1 MTDPVLLTREG
12 AVARLTLNRPEAG
25 NAIDPA
31 MASALREA
39 AISCAEDEGIRC
51 VVLRANGR
59 FFCAGGDI
67 GAFSS
72 RLDDLGALTRALT
85 ADLHAA
91 MAIFARMEKPLVT
104 VVNGPAAGAG
114 FSLAL
119 AGDLVLA
126 GQSAVFAPSY
136 GGIGLSPDGGASWLL
151 PRLVGL
157 RRAQEMLLLG
167 LRLNGEQA
175 LAERMVTRLCP
186 DETLHAQADDLA
198 ARVAGGAVRA
208 WGRTR
213 ALLLESFAATL
224 PAQLD
229 AEARAI
235 AQSGNDPEAR
245 EGVAAFLAK
254 RKPDFLKGP

>member
-1 MTDPVLLTREG
+1 MTDQVLLTLEG

-25 NAIDPA
+25 NAIGPA
-31 MASALREA
+31 MASALRAA
-39 AISCAEDEGIRC
+39 AIVCAEDPGIRC
-51 VVLRANGR
+51 VVLCARGR
-59 FFCAGGDI
+59 VFCVGGDI

-72 RLDDLGALTRALT
+72 QLESLGALTRALT

-91 MAIFARMEKPLVT
+91 MAIFARMEKPLIT

-126 GQSAVFAPSY
+126 GQSAVFAPAY

-167 LRLNGEQA
+167 LRVNAAQA
-175 LAERMVTRLCP
+175 LAEGMVTRLCP
-186 DETLHAQADDLA
+186 DETLQAEADELA
-198 ARVAGGAVRA
+198 VRVARGAVRA

-235 AQSGNDPEAR
+235 AQSGHDAEAR
-245 EGVAAFLAK
+245 EGIAAFLAK
-254 RKPDFLKGP
+254 RKPDFPAGG

>member
-31 MASALREA
+31 MAKALREA
-39 AISCAEDEGIRC
+39 AISCAEDPGIRC
-51 VVLRANGR
+51 VVLRASGR
-59 FFCAGGDI
+59 VFCAGGDI

-72 RLDDLGALTRALT
+72 RLESLGALTRTLT

-104 VVNGPAAGAG
+104 AVNGPAAGAG

-126 GQSAVFAPSY
+126 GQSAVFAPAY

-167 LRLNGEQA
+167 LRLSAEQA
-175 LAERMVTRLCP
+175 LAERMITRLCP
-186 DETLHAQADDLA
+186 DETLQAEADAMA

-224 PAQLD
+224 PAQLE

-235 AQSGNDPEAR
+235 AQSGNDAEAR
-245 EGVAAFLAK
+245 EGIAAFLAK
-254 RKPDFLKGP
+254 RKPDFLACG

>member
-12 AVARLTLNRPEAG
+12 AVARLTLNRAEAG

-31 MASALREA
+31 MAKALREA
-39 AISCAEDEGIRC
+39 AILCAEDSAIRC
-51 VVLRANGR
+51 VVLRASGR
-59 FFCAGGDI
+59 IFCAGGDI

-72 RLDDLGALTRALT
+72 QLNNLGALTRTLT

-104 VVNGPAAGAG
+104 AVNGPAAGAG
-114 FSLAL
+114 FSMAL

-126 GQSAVFAPSY
+126 GQSAVFAPAY
-136 GGIGLSPDGGASWLL
+136 GAIGLSPDGGASWLL
-151 PRLVGL
+151 PKLVGL

-167 LRLNGEQA
+167 QRLTAEQA

-186 DETLHAQADDLA
+186 DDTLHAEADELA

-213 ALLLESFAATL
+213 SLLLESFTATL
-224 PAQLD
+224 PEQLD
-229 AEARAI
+229 AEARFI

-245 EGVAAFLAK
+245 EGIGAFLAK
-254 RKPDFLKGP
+254 RKPDFLQGS

>member
-1 MTDPVLLTREG
+1 VTDPVLLTRDG

-31 MASALREA
+31 MARALRAA
-39 AISCAEDEGIRC
+39 AIVCAEDPAIRC
-51 VVLRANGR
+51 VVLGAGGR
-59 FFCAGGDI
+59 MFCAGGDI

-72 RLDDLGALTRALT
+72 QLENLGALTRTLT

-91 MAIFARMEKPLVT
+91 MSIFARMEKPLIT
-104 VVNGPAAGAG
+104 AVNGPAAGAG

-126 GQSAVFAPSY
+126 GQSAVFAPAY

-167 LRLNGEQA
+167 LRLNAEQA
-175 LAERMVTRLCP
+175 LAERMITRLCP
-186 DETLHAQADDLA
+186 DETLQAEADELA

-213 ALLLESFAATL
+213 ALLLESFTATL

-235 AQSGNDPEAR
+235 AQSGNDSEAR
-245 EGVAAFLAK
+245 EGVAAFLAR
-254 RKPDFLKGP
+254 RKPDFLKGA

>member
-1 MTDPVLLTREG
+1 MTDPVLLTRAG

-31 MASALREA
+31 MARALREA
-39 AISCAEDEGIRC
+39 AIVCAEDLAIRC
-51 VVLRANGR
+51 VVLGAGGR
-59 FFCAGGDI
+59 MFCAGGDI

-72 RLDDLGALTRALT
+72 QLENLGALTRALT

-91 MAIFARMEKPLVT
+91 MAIFARMEKPLIT
-104 VVNGPAAGAG
+104 AVNGPAAGAG

-126 GQSAVFAPSY
+126 GQSAVFAPAY

-167 LRLNGEQA
+167 LRLNAEQA
-175 LAERMVTRLCP
+175 LAEGMITRLYP
-186 DETLHAQADDLA
+186 DETLQAEADEMA

-235 AQSGNDPEAR
+235 AQSGNDAEAR
-245 EGVAAFLAK
+245 EGIAAFLAR
-254 RKPDFLKGP
+254 RKPDFPAGG